1 MKNTLI
7 PERIGRLSGLRCI
20 FSFLLA
26 TSLAA
31 LCAHL
36 NSVAAAADDAKTWQ
50 AGIAR
55 VVITPERPMWLAG
68 YGGRNRPAEGKEHDL
83 WVKVLALEDASGRR
97 AVLITS
103 DLLGYSRVML
113 ESIRA
118 ALKERCGL
126 DPAQVMLTASH
137 THSGPVVRE
146 SLLDYYPLDVA
157 QMALVE
163 TYSQKLE
170 HQIVEAVSA
179 ALKDLQPA
187 TLEARHGT
195 ATFAVNRRANREPEV
210 GDRLARGELLAGPVD
225 HDVPVL
231 TVRNP
236 AGALRAIVFGY
247 PCHNTTLDWYRWC
260 GDYAGFAQ
268 EKLEAA
274 HPGVTAMFYTGCGA
288 DQNPL
293 PRRTVELCRKY
304 GELLAAGVEA
314 ALVGSSREL
323 APKLKTALSEIPLK
337 FERNSTQEEIDRYAT
352 ADGIRGRWAR
362 RLLARQKA
370 GEKFSQS
377 VPYTVQVWRLG
388 DQLWISLAG
397 EVVVD
402 YALRFKRDY
411 GDQTWATAYA
421 HDLLAY
427 IPSRRVWD
435 EGGYEGGS
443 LYEYGLP
450 AERWAGDVEDR
461 IARAVESLVQ
471 QTSE

>member
-1 MKNTLI
+1 
-7 PERIGRLSGLRCI
+7 
-20 FSFLLA
+20 
-26 TSLAA
+26 
-31 LCAHL
+31 
-36 NSVAAAADDAKTWQ
+36 
-50 AGIAR
+50 
-55 VVITPERPMWLAG
+55 MWLAG

-103 DLLGYSRVML
+103 DLLGYSRVMF
-113 ESIRA
+113 ESIRT
-118 ALKERCGL
+118 ALKERCDL

-146 SLLDYYPLDVA
+146 SLLDYYPLDDA
-157 QMALVE
+157 EMALVE

-170 HQIVEAVSA
+170 QQIVDTVSA
-179 ALKDLQPA
+179 AIKDLKPA
-187 TLEARHGT
+187 TLEARRGT

-210 GDRLARGELLAGPVD
+210 ADRLARGELLAGRVD

-231 TVRNP
+231 TVRNT
-236 AGALRAIVFGY
+236 AGELQAIVFGY
-247 PCHNTTLDWYRWC
+247 ACHNTTLDWYRWC
-260 GDYAGFAQ
+260 GDFAGFAQ

-293 PRRTVELCRKY
+293 PRRTVDLCRKY
-304 GELLAAGVEA
+304 GQLLATGVEE
-314 ALVGSSREL
+314 ALTGSSREL
-323 APKLKTALSEIPLK
+323 APTLKTALSEIPLK

-362 RLLARQKA
+362 RLLARQQA

-377 VPYTVQVWRLG
+377 VPYTIQVWRLG

-411 GDQTWATAYA
+411 GDQIWVTSYA

-450 AERWAGDVEDR
+450 AERWADDVEDR
-461 IARAVESLVQ
+461 ITLAVESLVQ
-471 QTSE
+471 QTSESRNRE